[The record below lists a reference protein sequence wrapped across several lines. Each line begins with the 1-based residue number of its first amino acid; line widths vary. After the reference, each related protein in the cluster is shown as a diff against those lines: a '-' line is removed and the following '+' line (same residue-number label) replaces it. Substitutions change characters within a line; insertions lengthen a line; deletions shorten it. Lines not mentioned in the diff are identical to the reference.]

1 MTTPHDQPRTVASE
15 VTVSVD
21 PKTAFTAFTDE
32 IDLWWLRGPI
42 NFWNGARAVG
52 MRCEPGIGG
61 RLLELY
67 SEDGSDA
74 LELGRITQW
83 QPGELVAWDSSVDD
97 VAIEVRFEPVT
108 SGTRVS
114 VTATIPA
121 GGADQ
126 GGTAWVRVV
135 PRWLGAWC
143 ARRDTAPRWP
153 AETGRLGVAIYYQRP
168 VSAARWLAKAF
179 GLGSLDDLPGDDD
192 EHDEHDEHQWIEFR
206 VGNCSL
212 MVFGLAADRE
222 PDAAVTHVP
231 WVYVDDLD
239 AHLANTRRH
248 GATIVSDIHQHG
260 YRSYEAADLAGYR
273 WTFVQA
279 RPGM

>member
-1 MTTPHDQPRTVASE
+1 MTTPQSEPRTVGSE

-21 PKTAFTAFTDE
+21 PKTAFTVFTDE
-32 IDLWWLRGPI
+32 IDLWWVRGPI
-42 NFWNGARAVG
+42 NFYNGARAIG

-67 SEDGSDA
+67 SDDGADA
-74 LELGRITQW
+74 LELGRITRW
-83 QPGELVAWDSSVDD
+83 QPGELLAFRSSVDD
-97 VAIEVRFEPVT
+97 VATEVRFEPVNG
-108 SGTRVS
+108 GTRVS

-121 GGADQ
+121 DGADQ

-135 PRWLGAWC
+135 PRWLGPWC
-143 ARRDTAPRWP
+143 ARRDTAPHLP
-153 AETGRLGVAIYYQRP
+153 VETGRLGVAVYYDRP
-168 VSAARWLAKAF
+168 VSAARWLASTF
-179 GLGSLDDLPGDDD
+179 GLGSPDDFTGDDD
-192 EHDEHDEHQWIEFR
+192 KDQWIEFT

-212 MVFGLAADRE
+212 MLFRRATDRD
-222 PDAAVTHVP
+222 PDTAVTHVP

-239 AHLANTRRH
+239 AHLDNARQH
-248 GATIVSDIHQHG
+248 GATIVSDIHQYG
-260 YRSYEAADLAGYR
+260 YRSYEADDLAGYR

>member
-1 MTTPHDQPRTVASE
+1 MTTPHAQPRTVASE

-21 PKTAFTAFTDE
+21 PKTAFTVFTDE
-32 IDLWWLRGPI
+32 IDLWWVRGPI
-42 NFWNGARAVG
+42 NFWNGARAIG

-67 SEDGSDA
+67 SEDGTDA
-74 LELGRITQW
+74 LELGRITRW
-83 QPGELVAWDSSVDD
+83 QPGELLAWDSSVDD
-97 VAIEVRFEPVT
+97 VAIEVRFEPV
-108 SGTRVS
+108 SGGTRVS

-121 GGADQ
+121 DGADQ

-135 PRWLGAWC
+135 PRWLGKWC
-143 ARRDTAPRWP
+143 ARRDAAPRVP
-153 AETGRLGVAIYYQRP
+153 VETGRLGVAVYYDKP
-168 VSAARWLAKAF
+168 VSAARWLAETF
-179 GLGSLDDLPGDDD
+179 GLGSPDDFTGDDD
-192 EHDEHDEHQWIEFR
+192 GHQWIEFK

-212 MVFGLAADRE
+212 MLFRLEADRE
-222 PDAAVTHVP
+222 PDTAITHVP

-239 AHLANTRRH
+239 AHLDNARRH
-248 GATIVSDIHQHG
+248 GATIVSDIHQYG

>member
-1 MTTPHDQPRTVASE
+1 
-15 VTVSVD
+15 
-21 PKTAFTAFTDE
+21 
-32 IDLWWLRGPI
+32 
-42 NFWNGARAVG
+42 

-67 SEDGSDA
+67 SEDGTDA
-74 LELGRITQW
+74 LELGRITRW
-83 QPGELVAWDSSVDD
+83 QPGELVAWDSAVDD
-97 VAIEVRFEPVT
+97 VAVEVRFEPDS

-121 GGADQ
+121 DGTDQ

-143 ARRDTAPRWP
+143 ARRDTASRVP
-153 AETGRLGVAIYYQRP
+153 AETGRLGLAVYYP
-168 VSAARWLAKAF
+168 EPGSAARWLAEAF
-179 GLGSLDDLPGDDD
+179 GLGSPDEFTDDD
-192 EHDEHDEHQWIEFR
+192 DDHQWIEFT

-212 MVFGLAADRE
+212 MLFRREEDRE
-222 PDAAVTHVP
+222 PDREPDPAVTHVP

-239 AHLANTRRH
+239 AHLASTRRH
-248 GATIVSDIHQHG
+248 GATIVSDIRQHG
-260 YRSYEAADLAGYR
+260 YRSYEAADPAGYR
-273 WTFVQA
+273 WTFLQA